1 MDFNDSPEEA
11 EIREKVRGWIAENTK
26 EYEGLPPAKTNEELV
41 ARQKS
46 WQKKKYDAGYAGITW
61 PKKFGGQGKGPMEAI
76 IFNQEEGKSPAPTGL
91 YAIGLGMCIPTV
103 FTHGSQEVV
112 DRFVPKALE
121 GEEIWCQ
128 LFSEPAAGSDLAGI
142 RTKAVKVPGSGSG
155 TGGDDWVIN
164 GQKVWTTNA
173 HLCDYGIIVTRTDPS
188 APKHKGLT
196 MFIVDMNAD
205 GVEARPLKQMSG
217 GSDFNEVF
225 FDEVRVPDAWR
236 LGAEGEGWK
245 VALTTLMN
253 ERLAVGGKPR
263 YSPDWRA
270 LMNLAKEIETALG
283 PASEQA
289 DVREE
294 IAKAYINDQGVKL
307 TQQRA
312 LSALSQGRTPGPEQ
326 SISKVVVAKQ
336 MQEIS
341 RLALDLSESAG
352 FVRAPAGSELDRFQS
367 SYFGAAGLRIAGGT
381 DEILRN
387 IIAERVLG
395 LPGDLRPPKD
405 TPFNELEPV

>member
-11 EIREKVRGWIAENTK
+11 KIREEVRAWIRDAAA
-26 EYEGLPPAKTNEELV
+26 EYEGLSAPASREEFV

-46 WQKKKYDAGYAGITW
+46 WQKKKYDAGHAGITW
-61 PKKFGGQGKGPMEAI
+61 PKKFGGQGKGPMESI
-76 IFNQEEGKSPAPTGL
+76 IFSQEEGKSPAPTGL

-103 FTHGSQEVV
+103 FTHGNQDVI
-112 DRFVPKALE
+112 DRFVPPSLS

-142 RTKAVKVPGSGSG
+142 RTKAEKDGS
-155 TGGDDWVIN
+155 DWVIN

-196 MFIVDMNAD
+196 MFIVDMRAD
-205 GVEARPLKQMSG
+205 GVECRPLKQMSG

-225 FDEVRVPDAWR
+225 FDDVRVPDAWR
-236 LGAEGEGWK
+236 LGEEGEGWK

-263 YSPDWRA
+263 YSPDWST
-270 LMNLAKEIETALG
+270 LLDVAKEIETALG

-289 DVREE
+289 DVRDQV
-294 IAKAYINDQGVKL
+294 AQAYINDQGVKL
-307 TQQRA
+307 TQQRS
-312 LSALSQGRTPGPEQ
+312 LSALSQGKTPGPEQ

-341 RLALDLSESAG
+341 RFALDISESAG
-352 FVRAPAGSELDRFQS
+352 FMAADEGSELARLQG

-405 TPFNELEPV
+405 TPFNEIEAL